1 MSIISKIAAGLPAF
15 LDRRFAGHRDPML
28 QSTAPESRKNA
39 ARFMWPESQWPT
51 LYKDIPEDIRR
62 PVVWDGRLLGGQSV
76 TWLAWRHFSAELL
89 SDLAERSGFAAR
101 RASFIL
107 FAGMIA
113 LIVWSLWDQNGG
125 TYPMWA
131 EQTGAFMPIA
141 AYYVRETL
149 AILANALNSVVYA
162 ALAALLAFPAFWVFG
177 FWRALKAWWQ
187 EASDPLTVPTRD
199 ALLIWKSRADIRP
212 AEYRAYCRQ
221 VEDASTRLADM
232 PLIAVGKATGTLRAR
247 GDMEAPNAGQMVAF
261 DGESIR
267 QHVLILGGTGVGKTR
282 LAVRPLF
289 ERIMAADWGVDQDT
303 GIAHKTG
310 AYVTDGKGTLWSDVR
325 KKVSHRDDVLIVGT
339 GIDHHGVDLLAG
351 MTPLEV
357 ATTFKAVS
365 GQVAGKPADDFWPES
380 ASGRLMHA
388 AAIALVLDND
398 EQSRAAWGD
407 TLRPYSLMGI
417 AKLASDDEVQKKA
430 CARIRELAGMDRAD
444 RPEAVAPFLA
454 EATESADWVE
464 GTWFPMAQE
473 TRSGIVANIN
483 VVLGKLGGAGPLAD
497 RFFRGTYPITTDV
510 DHALNGGI
518 LMIAVG
524 ETEWG
529 LAGKVVNVWMKTR
542 LYVAARKRLVNDP
555 VACATRSCA
564 LFADEFQMLVTA
576 GPDSDTTFWNVARQ
590 TGVFLIAATQSIAAL
605 HQVLG
610 HEQTA
615 NVVNLLRSKIIL
627 KTEEASTIDY
637 VRKLAGESPRGWES
651 EPEFFASQGAREL
664 AFPDRTPA
672 TPGVSWLSTI
682 LPAFPR
688 LSTRT
693 MRQAVVEDMRF
704 VLSGGGQQAAAQRI
718 SSEQQAAWRAED
730 KSKDTLT
737 SGLQWRPK
745 LESDELLLG
754 SGFAFAI
761 IQRAGGD
768 RSDLIDLEFAA

>member
-1 MSIISKIAAGLPAF
+1 MSIIAKIAAGLPAF
-15 LDRRFAGHRDPML
+15 LDRRFAGHRDPIVAGDRL
-28 QSTAPESRKNA
+28 AASRA
-39 ARFMWPESQWPT
+39 MWPEGQWPT
-51 LYKDIPEDIRR
+51 LYRDIPADIRR

-76 TWLAWRHFSAELL
+76 TWLAWRHFSPELV
-89 SDLAERSGFAAR
+89 SDLAERSGYAAR

-107 FAGMIA
+107 FAAMIA
-113 LIVWSLWDQNGG
+113 LIVWSLWDQDGG
-125 TYPMWA
+125 AYPVWA
-131 EQTGAFMPIA
+131 SQAGAFMPIA

-149 AILANALNSVVYA
+149 TILANALNSVVYA

-177 FWRALKAWWQ
+177 FWRGLKGWWQ

-221 VEDASTRLADM
+221 VQDATTRLADM

-247 GDMEAPNAGQMVAF
+247 GDMEAPNAGQTVAF

-289 ERIMAADWGVDQDT
+289 ERIMTANWGA
-303 GIAHKTG
+303 GHKTG
-310 AYVTDGKGTLWSDVR
+310 AYVTDGKGTLWRDVLPS
-325 KKVSHRDDVLIVGT
+325 VSGRDDVVVVGT

-398 EQSRAAWGD
+398 EASRAAWGD

-430 CARIRELAGMDRAD
+430 CARIRELSGLDPSE
-444 RPEAVAPFLA
+444 RPKAVAPFLA
-454 EATESADWVE
+454 EAVESADWVE

-483 VVLGKLGGAGPLAD
+483 VVLGKLSGAGPLAD
-497 RFFRGTYPITTDV
+497 RFFRGTFPVTTDV

-529 LAGKVVNVWMKTR
+529 LAGKVVNVWLKTR

-555 VACATRSCA
+555 EACRRTSCA

-576 GPDSDTTFWNVARQ
+576 GPDSDTTFWNVARE
-590 TGVFLIAATQSIAAL
+590 TGVFLVAATQSIAAL

-615 NVVNLLRSKIIL
+615 NVVNLLRSKIVL

-651 EPEFFASQGAREL
+651 EPEFFSSQGAREL

-672 TPGVSWLSTI
+672 TPGVSWLSTV

-718 SSEQQAAWRAED
+718 SSEQQATWRAED
-730 KSKDTLT
+730 KSKDSLT

-768 RSDLIDLEFAA
+768 RSDLIDLAA

>member
-1 MSIISKIAAGLPAF
+1 MSIIKRIAAGLPGF
-15 LDRRFAGHRDPML
+15 LDRRFGGHRDPL
-28 QSTAPESRKNA
+28 VAGDRLAASRV
-39 ARFMWPESQWPT
+39 MWPESQWPT
-51 LYKDIPEDIRR
+51 LYRDIPADIRR
-62 PVVWDGRLLGGQSV
+62 PVVWDGRLLGGTSV
-76 TWLAWRHFSAELL
+76 TWLAWRHFSPELL
-89 SDLAERSGFAAR
+89 TELAERSGYAAR
-101 RASFIL
+101 RASLFL

-113 LIVWSLWDQNGG
+113 LIVWSMWGYAGG
-125 TYPMWA
+125 GEYPEWA
-131 EQTGAFMPIA
+131 SRIGAVMPIL

-149 AILANALNSVVYA
+149 TILANAINSVAYA
-162 ALAALLAFPAFWVFG
+162 ALAAILAFPAFWTFG
-177 FWRALKAWWQ
+177 FWRALKGWWN

-199 ALLIWKSRADIRP
+199 ALLMWKARADIRP
-212 AEYRAYCRQ
+212 AEYRAYSRQ

-247 GDMEAPNAGQMVAF
+247 GDMEAPTAGQTVAL

-289 ERIMAADWGVDQDT
+289 QRIMTANWGQ
-303 GIAHKTG
+303 GHKTG
-310 AYVTDGKGTLWSDVR
+310 AYVTDGKGTLWRDVIPAL
-325 KKVSHRDDVLIVGT
+325 SGRDDVAIVGT
-339 GIDHHGVDLLAG
+339 GKDHFGVDLLAG

-388 AAIALVLDND
+388 AAIALVLHHD
-398 EQSRAAWGD
+398 EASDAEWNG
-407 TLRPYSLMGI
+407 LRPYSLMGI
-417 AKLASDDEVQKKA
+417 AKLASDDEAQKKA
-430 CARIRELAGMDRAD
+430 CERVRALAGLDAAE

-454 EATESADWVE
+454 EAVESVDWVE

-483 VVLGKLGGAGPLAD
+483 VVLGKLSGAGPLAD
-497 RFFRGTYPITTDV
+497 RFFRGTYPLTTDV
-510 DHALNGGI
+510 DHALSGGVM
-518 LMIAVG
+518 MIAVG

-529 LAGKVVNVWMKTR
+529 LAGKVVNVWLKTR
-542 LYVAARKRLVNDP
+542 LYVAARKRLVTDP
-555 VACATRSCA
+555 EACRRTSCA

-576 GPDSDTTFWNVARQ
+576 GPDSDTTMWNVARE
-590 TGVFLIAATQSIAAL
+590 TGLFLVAATQSIAAL

-610 HEQTA
+610 AEQTA
-615 NVVNLLRSKIIL
+615 NVINLLRSKIVM

-651 EPEFFASQGAREL
+651 EPEFFSSQGAREL

-672 TPGVSWLSTI
+672 APRVSALSTV
-682 LPAFPR
+682 LPAWPR
-688 LSTRT
+688 LTTAS
-693 MRQAVVEDMRF
+693 MRQAVVQDLRF
-704 VLSGGGQQAAAQRI
+704 LLTGGGQQAAAQRI

-730 KSKDTLT
+730 KAKDTLT
-737 SGLQWRPK
+737 AGLQWRPK

-768 RSDLIDLEFAA
+768 RSDLIDLAA